1 MTLKGID
8 DYMLPCLS
16 KKYLGF
22 ECLGCGAQRATAFL
36 FQGEFVAAFKMFPAI
51 YPLSLLLLFIFF
63 DMFVKTKHAQKIK
76 ITLLLLTATALIA
89 NFLIKLWV
97 R

>member
-1 MTLKGID
+1 MILKGID

-51 YPLSLLLLFIFF
+51 YPLLLLFIFMLF
-63 DMFVKTKHAQKIK
+63 DLFIKFKQARNIK
-76 ITLLLLTATALIA
+76 IILLLLTALAIIV
-89 NFLIKLWV
+89 NFLVKLGL
-97 R
+97 